1 MVILPSRDN
10 DLFNDISFKKP
21 DKIIADGDTHNA
33 DSNTKVAEI
42 KGKSCESGDSNDS
55 SNSTKSDDK
64 SEDESEDNSEDES
77 EDSDDD
83 EEEDEESNDVGEDD
97 RISDRGSGKRE
108 YLKATLLAHDIWK
121 DKSFWEQALWQCT
134 VEQVRKGRG
143 STCVDMRM
151 CVCS

>member
-1 MVILPSRDN
+1 MVILPSRDI

-21 DKIIADGDTHNA
+21 DKIIADSETHNA
-33 DSNTKVAEI
+33 DLNTKVAEI

-55 SNSTKSDDK
+55 SNDTKSGDKSEEESEDD
-64 SEDESEDNSEDES
+64 SEDESENSDE
-77 EDSDDD
+77 EE

-108 YLKATLLAHDIWK
+108 YLKTALLAHDIWK

-134 VEQVRKGRG
+134 VEQVRKGSGR
-143 STCVDMRM
+143 TCVDMRM
-151 CVCS
+151 CV